1 MQAIRTSRSARSC
14 SDRAQRH
21 GGAAQVRGARTEQG
35 DFMKK
40 VIAAGVVACMSTLAS
55 AQQAGDNVATLG
67 WLHIMPQDSTNGLTT
82 NLANMPINGPLRL
95 PGSFTS
101 PGTSLTVN
109 NADTVGLTLTHFFT
123 DHIAVTSVL
132 GVPPEFTLTGH
143 GVIRPPGPSGA
154 LGSVDMDKTSNQPAV
169 KNARQW
175 SPTVILQYYFNAP
188 TAKFRPFVGI
198 GVAYSW
204 FSNIELN
211 GNFARDINENLGS
224 VLAAGAGKPGPT
236 SVEGKASS
244 SFYARLQHRR
254 ELRDRQAL
262 GADGNADLHAAED
275 LLVARDQG
283 GRRLDARHH
292 AHQAEGRSADYVRR
306 DFLQVLSRAAR
317 PARAVRLPATGR
329 PFASSGPSRFRRHA
343 AICEERGQFK

>member
-1 MQAIRTSRSARSC
+1 
-14 SDRAQRH
+14 
-21 GGAAQVRGARTEQG
+21 
-35 DFMKK
+35 MKK
-40 VIAAGVVACMSTLAS
+40 LIAAGVVAGVSTLAS

-82 NLANMPINGPLRL
+82 NLTGMPINGPLRL

-143 GVIRPPGPSGA
+143 GVIRPFGPAGS
-154 LGSVDMDKTSNQPAV
+154 LGNVDMDKASNQPAV

-175 SPTVILQYYFNAP
+175 SPTIILQYYFNTP
-188 TAKFRPFVGI
+188 TARFRPFVGI

-211 GNFARDINENLGS
+211 GNFAKDINENLGS

-244 SFYARLQHRR
+244 SFTPVYNVGASYAFDKHWGVTATLTYMP
-254 ELRDRQAL
+254 LKTYSSLVIKA
-262 GADGNADLHAAED
+262 ADGSVLGTTRTRLKADPLITF
-275 LLVARDQG
+275 VG
-283 GRRLDARHH
+283 I
-292 AHQAEGRSADYVRR
+292 SYK
-306 DFLQVLSRAAR
+306 F
-317 PARAVRLPATGR
+317 
-329 PFASSGPSRFRRHA
+329 
-343 AICEERGQFK
+343 

>member
-1 MQAIRTSRSARSC
+1 
-14 SDRAQRH
+14 
-21 GGAAQVRGARTEQG
+21 
-35 DFMKK
+35 
-40 VIAAGVVACMSTLAS
+40 
-55 AQQAGDNVATLG
+55 VATLG

-143 GVIRPPGPSGA
+143 GVIKPPGPAGA
-154 LGSVDMDKTSNQPAV
+154 LGSVNMDNPANQPAV

-175 SPTVILQYYFNAP
+175 SPTIILQYYFNSS

-204 FSNIELN
+204 FSNIE
-211 GNFARDINENLGS
+211 
-224 VLAAGAGKPGPT
+224 
-236 SVEGKASS
+236 
-244 SFYARLQHRR
+244 
-254 ELRDRQAL
+254 
-262 GADGNADLHAAED
+262 
-275 LLVARDQG
+275 
-283 GRRLDARHH
+283 
-292 AHQAEGRSADYVRR
+292 
-306 DFLQVLSRAAR
+306 
-317 PARAVRLPATGR
+317 
-329 PFASSGPSRFRRHA
+329 
-343 AICEERGQFK
+343 

>member
-1 MQAIRTSRSARSC
+1 
-14 SDRAQRH
+14 
-21 GGAAQVRGARTEQG
+21 
-35 DFMKK
+35 MKK
-40 VIAAGVVACMSTLAS
+40 LIVAGVVAGVSTLAS

-143 GVIRPPGPSGA
+143 GVIKPPGPAGA
-154 LGSVDMDKTSNQPAV
+154 LGSVNMDNPANQPAV

-175 SPTVILQYYFNAP
+175 SPTIILQYYFNSS

-224 VLAAGAGKPGPT
+224 VLAAGAGKPGGNLGGGQG
-236 SVEGKASS
+236 VVVVHAG
-244 SFYARLQHRR
+244 LQHRR

-262 GADGNADLHAAED
+262 GAHGDADVHAAED

-283 GRRLDARHH
+283 GRRVDARDH
-292 AHQAEGRSADYVRR
+292 AHEVEGRSADHVRR
-306 DFLQVLSRAAR
+306 DFLQVLSRPARMTRAGGFLR
-317 PARAVRLPATGR
+317 PAGRIVPAGR
-329 PFASSGPSRFRRHA
+329 SRSWRRA

>member
-1 MQAIRTSRSARSC
+1 
-14 SDRAQRH
+14 
-21 GGAAQVRGARTEQG
+21 
-35 DFMKK
+35 MKK
-40 VIAAGVVACMSTLAS
+40 LIVAGVVAGVSTLAS

-132 GVPPEFTLTGH
+132 GIPPEFTLTGH
-143 GVIRPPGPSGA
+143 GVIRPPGPAGA
-154 LGSVDMDKTSNQPAV
+154 LGNVDMDKSANQPAV

-175 SPTVILQYYFNAP
+175 SPTVILQYYFNSP

-211 GNFARDINENLGS
+211 GNFAKDINENLGS
-224 VLAAGAGKPGPT
+224 VLAAGAGKPGAT

-244 SFYARLQHRR
+244 SFTPVYNVGASYAIDKHWGLTAT
-254 ELRDRQAL
+254 LTYMPLKTYSSLVIKA
-262 GADGNADLHAAED
+262 ADGSTLATTRTRLKADPLITF
-275 LLVARDQG
+275 VG
-283 GRRLDARHH
+283 I
-292 AHQAEGRSADYVRR
+292 SYK
-306 DFLQVLSRAAR
+306 F
-317 PARAVRLPATGR
+317 
-329 PFASSGPSRFRRHA
+329 
-343 AICEERGQFK
+343 

>member
-1 MQAIRTSRSARSC
+1 
-14 SDRAQRH
+14 
-21 GGAAQVRGARTEQG
+21 
-35 DFMKK
+35 MKK
-40 VIAAGVVACMSTLAS
+40 LIAACVVACASTGAL

-82 NLANMPINGPLRL
+82 NVANMPINSPLRL

-123 DHIAVTSVL
+123 DHIAVTSVM
-132 GVPPEFTLTGH
+132 GIPPEFTLTGH
-143 GVIRPPGPSGA
+143 GTIKPFGPAGA
-154 LGSVDMDKTSNQPAV
+154 LGNVDMDKPSNQPAV

-204 FSNIELN
+204 FTNIELN
-211 GNFARDINENLGS
+211 GNFAKDINENLGS

-244 SFYARLQHRR
+244 SWTPVYNIGASYALTNKW
-254 ELRDRQAL
+254 AL
-262 GADGNADLHAAED
+262 TATLTYMPLKTFSSLVVKAADGTTLATTRTKLKADPLITF
-275 LLVARDQG
+275 VG
-283 GRRLDARHH
+283 I
-292 AHQAEGRSADYVRR
+292 SYK
-306 DFLQVLSRAAR
+306 F
-317 PARAVRLPATGR
+317 
-329 PFASSGPSRFRRHA
+329 
-343 AICEERGQFK
+343 